1 MTSSQYMT
9 RADLIR
15 RIKQLEQQKRAQAEQ
30 STAIVPD
37 PGQQKVNE
45 ALRESEARYQRLL
58 ETASEGVWTADA
70 GGRIEY
76 VNRRGAQML
85 GYSPEEILGRSF
97 LEFVV
102 EDDALK
108 MEQSL
113 RMCDQGIFAGML
125 EFRMRRKDNAQIWV
139 CANTGQKNSHPGM
152 LMMFSDITETKRAY
166 QELKI
171 SHEELHALSSRL
183 LSAREEERARIAR
196 EIHDELGA
204 TLTALKM
211 NLGLCAKLPER
222 SRKKRDEHLAAAT
235 ALADVAMQTV
245 RKIST
250 DLRPSILDNAGLWA
264 ALEWQAQVFR
274 EMVGI
279 PCELDMRVDDVALD
293 RDQASAIFRIFQEAL
308 TNAAR
313 HAEATRVRVKVR
325 ADDKEVVIEISDNGK
340 GITPPDMLKEKSWGV
355 MGMRERARSYG
366 GELAIG
372 SAPGQGT
379 TITLYM
385 PLRRAK

>member
-1 MTSSQYMT
+1 MTSSNYMT
-9 RADLIR
+9 RAELIR
-15 RIKQLEQQKRAQAEQ
+15 RIKLLEQQKKVQTEQ
-30 STAIVPD
+30 GAGIAPE
-37 PGQQKVNE
+37 PGQRKMEE

-58 ETASEGVWTADA
+58 ETANEGVWTVNA

-85 GYSPEEILGRSF
+85 GYSPEEILGRPL

-102 EDDALK
+102 EDDAWK
-108 MEQSL
+108 VAQSIQVSEQ
-113 RMCDQGIFAGML
+113 GGFAGML

-139 CANTGQKNSHPGM
+139 CANTGQKNAHPGM
-152 LMMFSDITETKRAY
+152 LMMCSDITETKRAY
-166 QELKI
+166 EELKV
-171 SHEELHALSSRL
+171 SHEELHELSSRL
-183 LSAREEERARIAR
+183 LSAREEERSRIAR

-204 TLTALKM
+204 TLTAIKM

-222 SRKKRDEHLAAAT
+222 SSKKRNEHLAAAN
-235 ALADVAMQTV
+235 ALIDVAMQAV
-245 RKIST
+245 SKIAT

-264 ALEWQAQVFR
+264 ALEWQTQTCR
-274 EMVGI
+274 ERMGI
-279 PCELDMRVDDVALD
+279 PCELDMEVDDMAMD

-308 TNAAR
+308 TNVAR
-313 HAEATRVRVKVR
+313 HAEATRVHVKVR
-325 ADDKEVVIEISDNGK
+325 ADDKEVVVEINDNGK
-340 GITPPDMLKEKSWGV
+340 GITPSDMLKEKSWGV

-372 SAPGQGT
+372 STTGQGT

-385 PLRRAK
+385 PLRKAK